1 MGAVVAVVT
10 VAVVAGG
17 AERIGGGCGAPQPLS
32 QCRQRKIRHQKV
44 SQPKHKALAF
54 L

>member
-1 MGAVVAVVT
+1 MGTVVAVT
-10 VAVVAGG
+10 VAVVTRG

-32 QCRQRKIRHQKV
+32 QCRQQKIRHQKV
-44 SQPKHKALAF
+44 SSPKHKALAF